1 MLGYMDRKFLGI
13 IFSTQDT
20 LLETVLPLKGK
31 TLPRGGGVG
40 GGCAHFCRDC
50 RVGGYRFDLLK

>member
-40 GGCAHFCRDC
+40 GDVRTFAETLGWEVIDSIF
-50 RVGGYRFDLLK
+50 